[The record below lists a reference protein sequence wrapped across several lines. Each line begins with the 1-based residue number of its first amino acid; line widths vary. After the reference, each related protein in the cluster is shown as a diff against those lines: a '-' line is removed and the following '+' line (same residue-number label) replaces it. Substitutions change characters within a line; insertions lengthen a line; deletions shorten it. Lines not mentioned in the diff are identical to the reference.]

1 MAEADEA
8 RTPWLPTERDQ
19 VVLWVLCIAVV
30 AIAGYRYASHCWA
43 RPGPVR
49 TLEGTR
55 PIAYRVDLNN
65 ALADELD
72 LLPGIGP
79 ARAARII
86 EHRAK
91 HGPFRRAA
99 DLAGVPGMTR
109 DCIERLKGL
118 VVPWDDV
125 SRRQRTDGR

>member
-8 RTPWLPTERDQ
+8 RTPWLPTDRDQ

-30 AIAGYRYASHCWA
+30 AVAGYRYASHCWA

-49 TLEGTR
+49 ALEITQA
-55 PIAYRVDLNN
+55 IAYRVDLNK
-65 ALADELD
+65 ADAGELD

-86 EHRAK
+86 EYRKK
-91 HGPFRRAA
+91 HGLFRCAA
-99 DLAGVPGMTR
+99 DLASVPGMTR

-118 VVPWDDV
+118 VVPWDDT
-125 SRRQRTDGR
+125 RHGDGQ

>member
-1 MAEADEA
+1 MAEPGGE
-8 RTPWLPTERDQ
+8 RTPWLPTDRDQ
-19 VVLWVLCIAVV
+19 VVLWVLCIAVITV
-30 AIAGYRYASHCWA
+30 AGYRYASHCWA

-49 TLEGTR
+49 ALEATQA
-55 PIAYRVDLNN
+55 IAYRVDLNT
-65 ALADELD
+65 ADAGELD

-86 EHRAK
+86 EYRKK
-91 HGPFRRAA
+91 HGPFHRAA

-118 VVPWDDV
+118 VVPWDDP
-125 SRRQRTDGR
+125 RPGEGQ